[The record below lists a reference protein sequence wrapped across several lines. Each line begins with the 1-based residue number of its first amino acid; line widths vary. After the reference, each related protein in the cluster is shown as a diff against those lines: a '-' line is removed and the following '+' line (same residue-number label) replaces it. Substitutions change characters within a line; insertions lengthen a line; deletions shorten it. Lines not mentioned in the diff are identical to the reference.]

1 MKKFTMLGVPLLV
14 FLAAMTQ
21 ASFSAETKKA
31 GGETAKILAIGEV
44 STFQSD
50 WNANFTTGEKM
61 NIPTTT
67 LVSSDAKNDAA
78 KNNAEIMAIVEVST
92 GGIAKDEADALLL
105 VETKTA
111 ATEIKTNATGGAGI
125 MPEET
130 AIISNSTKTG
140 TKNKVEQK
148 NNCNCA
154 SCIEMTKNASISS
167 MGGNSV

>member
-1 MKKFTMLGVPLLV
+1 L
-14 FLAAMTQ
+14 
-21 ASFSAETKKA
+21 
-31 GGETAKILAIGEV
+31 
-44 STFQSD
+44 
-50 WNANFTTGEKM
+50 NANFTTGEKM

-130 AIISNSTKTG
+130 AIISNSKKTG

-167 MGGNSV
+167 IGGNSV

>member
-1 MKKFTMLGVPLLV
+1 MPCTI
-14 FLAAMTQ
+14 LAD
-21 ASFSAETKKA
+21 SKKA
-31 GGETAKILAIGEV
+31 EV
-44 STFQSD
+44 KD
-50 WNANFTTGEKM
+50 
-61 NIPTTT
+61 
-67 LVSSDAKNDAA
+67 
-78 KNNAEIMAIVEVST
+78 AEIMAIVEVST

-125 MPEET
+125 TPEET
-130 AIISNSTKTG
+130 AIISNSKKTG